1 MGDTGFMDRHR
12 GRVAFDHAVVA
23 SLRGGT
29 VIATLSAAYTM
40 PDEGMT
46 YFLDAGGAA
55 RNVILPAAA
64 DNLGRSLVVVNTANA
79 AETLSVRETT
89 SGTVR
94 ATLGQNEQA
103 VLACNGTRWF
113 GIVGTST

>member
-23 SLRGGT
+23 SLRGGS

-64 DNLGRSLVVVNTANA
+64 DNLGTVSGCNQYRQCCRDSKCTRNYIWYCPCH
-79 AETLSVRETT
+79 VRTE
-89 SGTVR
+89 
-94 ATLGQNEQA
+94 
-103 VLACNGTRWF
+103 
-113 GIVGTST
+113 